1 MKEKQK
7 KKKQKRKRPKY
18 FLTALRLTTK
28 PKNSLCFQKSYL
40 HKKDNISTVVY
51 KIGSTIGNNIL
62 NYKDVVN
69 SF

>member
-1 MKEKQK
+1 MKEKL
-7 KKKQKRKRPKY
+7 KQKTKTKKTQTY
-18 FLTALRLTTK
+18 LTALRLTTK
-28 PKNSLCFQKSYL
+28 PKNPLCFQNSYL